1 MTRTTPFRH
10 PSATVF
16 TRSACAAAVTL
27 AVSTLVACG
36 GGGGSVDAS
45 APAVVVAPAS
55 GGTGIGTVTGF
66 GSIIVDGVHYDDR
79 RVVVSVDTAASA
91 PDAAAAG
98 TSVDVKLGQH
108 VELTFTGSESNS
120 AATKVAISA
129 EIVGKVGAVAPALVV
144 SGQTVVV
151 NADAAVG
158 PVTVFEG
165 YTSAADITVGDRV
178 EVHGVPLAGGSVQ
191 ATRIERRPAAEAWLR
206 ISGKVAALTT
216 DASSF
221 TLGGETIRVD
231 TGTKLFPTGATLAN
245 GQRVAVWSSGAAV
258 GNTVTASIVRIQK
271 TGAVDATDAR
281 LAGAI
286 TDCTAV
292 CDASFKVA
300 GIAID
305 ATAAEFV
312 GGTKTDLANGKWVEL
327 RGTLDLG
334 TGAIKAT
341 RVALRRP
348 EPAAQDVSL
357 KGAISDFI
365 DTSHFKVRGTPV
377 TTNNANTV
385 IAAACPMPLAAG
397 TLVTVAGSVS
407 GYTVLAKTIDC
418 FTSTDGVSLEGRG
431 AVLTLDPAAKTFTL
445 AGELFRGLTLSY
457 GDTTMFQTG
466 KSAAD
471 LRIGAVV
478 EVKGN
483 VNGTALAV
491 KRIGFAD
498 VLPVNPGPNV
508 TTLETEG
515 IASHV
520 TRGTTGPITSFA
532 IDGATFT
539 LNVETT
545 VRTLDGQLVDGA
557 KIHVVFKKVG
567 DVNVVLLV
575 NTKH

>member
-1 MTRTTPFRH
+1 MTRTPPFRH
-10 PSATVF
+10 PTAVVF
-16 TRSACAAAVTL
+16 TRSACAVAVTL

-36 GGGGSVDAS
+36 GGGGTADVS
-45 APAVVVAPAS
+45 APVVVAPAS
-55 GGTGIGTVTGF
+55 SGTGIGTVTGF

-79 RVVVSVDTAASA
+79 RVVVAVDTAASA
-91 PDAAAAG
+91 PDEAAAG

-108 VELTFTGSESNS
+108 VELTFTGSEGNS
-120 AATKVAISA
+120 TATKVTVSA
-129 EIVGKVGAVAPALVV
+129 EIIGKVGAIAPALVV
-144 SGQTVVV
+144 SGQTIVV

-165 YTSAADITVGDRV
+165 YTAAADIAVGDRV
-178 EVHGVPLAGGSVQ
+178 EVHGVPLANGSVQ

-231 TGTKLFPTGATLAN
+231 TGTKVLPTGATLAN

-258 GNTVTASIVRIQK
+258 GNTVTASIVRIHK

-305 ATAAEFV
+305 ASTAEFV

-357 KGAISDFI
+357 KGAIADFV

-377 TTNNANTV
+377 TTNANTV
-385 IAAACPMPLAAG
+385 IAAACPVPLAAG
-397 TLVTVAGSVS
+397 TLVTVAGTVS
-407 GYTVLAKTIDC
+407 GYTVLARTIDC
-418 FTSTDGVSLEGRG
+418 FTSTDGISLEGRG
-431 AVLTLDPAAKTFTL
+431 AVLMLDPAAKTFTL

-457 GDTTMFQTG
+457 GDTTVFQAG

-483 VNGTALAV
+483 VNGTGLAV
-491 KRIGFAD
+491 RRIGFAD
-498 VLPVNPGPNV
+498 VLPVNPGAGV

-520 TRGTTGPITSFA
+520 TRGTAGSPITSFA

-539 LNVETT
+539 LNGETT